1 MFIEERQQKIVKRL
15 EEKGRV
21 MVKDLSDQLGVSIDT
36 IRRDL
41 MTLEKK
47 GYVKRTHGGAIPGKK
62 VRTMPLPPIERYSKG
77 SLEELAIAKEA
88 ATYISPGDTI
98 FISSARLHYVM
109 TSFLPRDFHFTI
121 VTNSIVVANELKDFD
136 NIDTYV
142 IGGKLRPSGSMTD
155 VFAIEFLKGLKFDIC
170 YLVGGGV
177 TAEFG
182 VSTTT
187 GEVAVFQRTAAL
199 NSRRVICLSTKDTL
213 GHEAFAQVVPI
224 DAIDVLITSDGA
236 AMDEIEVIRESV
248 GNVLITKDAE
258 EGNDV
263 LS

>member
-1 MFIEERQQKIVKRL
+1 MFIEERQQTILKKL
-15 EEKGRV
+15 EESGRV
-21 MVKDLSDQLGVSIDT
+21 TVKTLSDQLSVSIDT

-41 MTLEKK
+41 MSLEKQ

-62 VRTMPLPPIERYSKG
+62 VRTMPQPPVVRYTNG
-77 SLEELAIAKEA
+77 TLDEQLIAKRA
-88 ATYISPGDTI
+88 AAFISKGDTI
-98 FISSARLHYVM
+98 FLSSAHLHYVM
-109 TSFLPRDFHFTI
+109 IQFLPRSFYFTV
-121 VTNSIVVANELKDFD
+121 VTNSLAAADKLKDFD

-170 YLVGGGV
+170 YLVGGGIS
-177 TAEFG
+177 ADFG

-199 NSRRVICLSTKDTL
+199 HSRRVICMITPDRI

-224 DAIDVLITSDGA
+224 DVVGAVITNGDA
-236 AMDEIEVIRESV
+236 ATDEVENLREAGV
-248 GNVLITKDAE
+248 
-258 EGNDV
+258 
-263 LS
+263 